1 MGVSKK
7 FHGGFIV
14 AGIVDAARRNMPSAH
29 MRIPI
34 LIAALATCA
43 GCNLIDQK
51 NNKPGVCIHSTT
63 ITTKTGSCAGT
74 QASQRIA
81 TYCTDE
87 NNESDCKNNSV
98 GCASTT
104 LTEHDDTII
113 FYADKK
119 CDSSGY
125 TLSCPNNSN
134 YKVADSTTFCP

>member
-1 MGVSKK
+1 
-7 FHGGFIV
+7 
-14 AGIVDAARRNMPSAH
+14 
-29 MRIPI
+29 MRIALLAVV
-34 LIAALATCA
+34 LICISS
-43 GCNLIDQK
+43 CNNLNQK
-51 NNKPGVCIHSTT
+51 NDKPGVCIHSTT

-81 TYCTDE
+81 TYCTNE

-104 LTEHDDTII
+104 LTEYDDTII

-125 TLSCPNNSN
+125 TLACPNNSS
-134 YKVADSTTFCP
+134 YKVAESTSFCP